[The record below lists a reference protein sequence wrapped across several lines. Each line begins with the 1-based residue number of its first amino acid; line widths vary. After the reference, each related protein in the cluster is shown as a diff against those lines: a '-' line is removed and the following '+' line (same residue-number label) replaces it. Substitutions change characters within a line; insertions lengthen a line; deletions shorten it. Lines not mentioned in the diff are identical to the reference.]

1 MCNQWCSKYDYKL
14 KNKIPMTFLMV
25 VFFFVLAERIPIK
38 NIVASSLKGGG
49 NPIIMWGHKYVT
61 NYNFWLKESQKA
73 IIGYSKIKYYKFPAG
88 IR

>member
-1 MCNQWCSKYDYKL
+1 
-14 KNKIPMTFLMV
+14 
-25 VFFFVLAERIPIK
+25 
-38 NIVASSLKGGG
+38 
-49 NPIIMWGHKYVT
+49 MWGHKYVT

>member
-1 MCNQWCSKYDYKL
+1 
-14 KNKIPMTFLMV
+14 MTFLMV

-38 NIVASSLKGGG
+38 NIVASSLKGEG